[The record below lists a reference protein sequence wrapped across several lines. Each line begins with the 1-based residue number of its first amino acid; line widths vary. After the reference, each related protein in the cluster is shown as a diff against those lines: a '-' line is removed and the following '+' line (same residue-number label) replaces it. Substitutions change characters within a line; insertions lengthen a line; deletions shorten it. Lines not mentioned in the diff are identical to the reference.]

1 MSLVIFIL
9 LVLLHGFPSIIMAK
23 KYGFLLGDEGWTT
36 VGYGS
41 IEHRPWIMSSMS
53 HFILGREER
62 VNVDARNRD
71 DKDLWYFQSPLIT
84 LEFRPTLL
92 MFSMMSFSGDFR
104 RPNRVQALV
113 RLRFEDGTVAEFP
126 VYEDYDGSGKTF
138 YVQFIEDLWTI
149 INDDAPTIINDDAP
163 TIILSDAPT
172 IINDDAPTII
182 NDDAPTIIN
191 DYNALSRPFIGHW
204 YKHPFRLEILGDWT
218 QGWETI
224 GLDNVEII

>member
-53 HFILGREER
+53 HFILGKEDR

-71 DKDLWYFQSPLIT
+71 DKDLWYFQSPPII

-92 MFSMMSFSGDFR
+92 MFSMMSFSGDFK

-113 RLRFEDGTVAEFP
+113 RLRFEDGTIAEFP
-126 VYEDYDGSGKTF
+126 VYQDYDGSGKTF
-138 YVQFIEDLWTI
+138 YVQFIEELWTI
-149 INDDAPTIINDDAP
+149 IYDDDAPPTIINDY
-163 TIILSDAPT
+163 
-172 IINDDAPTII
+172 
-182 NDDAPTIIN
+182 DAPTIIN
-191 DYNALSRPFIGHW
+191 DYDAPTIIYDVLSRPFIGHW

>member
-53 HFILGREER
+53 HFILGKEDR

-71 DKDLWYFQSPLIT
+71 DKDLWYFQSPPII

-113 RLRFEDGTVAEFP
+113 RLRFEDGTIAEFP
-126 VYEDYDGSGKTF
+126 VYQDYDGSGKTF
-138 YVQFIEDLWTI
+138 YVQFIEELWTI
-149 INDDAPTIINDDAP
+149 IYDDAPTINLSDDAPTIIYDD
-163 TIILSDAPT
+163 D
-172 IINDDAPTII
+172 
-182 NDDAPTIIN
+182 
-191 DYNALSRPFIGHW
+191 ALSRPFIGHW